1 MPDYKQV
8 KINIS
13 EGQRDKIRDAM
24 QSKKPVSI
32 KLKHADLQ
40 GEHVIAITQQQVNKL
55 TTAWQ
60 NGKGATI
67 RLSNAQ
73 LQYNL
78 KHVEGGFIGAILL
91 ALATAGKFLLS
102 SVLPSLATGA
112 LTGVG
117 AAAGSKIVDK
127 ISRSG
132 GVLSLKKNCTGCK
145 VIAAGQG
152 LYLSP
157 WQKASTV
164 ANGNGLCLKTPNSGG
179 YVDVTANGAGL
190 LLGPNSSF
198 QNIPILGMIL

>member
-1 MPDYKQV
+1 MREYEKV
-8 KINIS
+8 TINVS
-13 EGQRDKIRDAM
+13 EGQQEKIRDAM

-40 GEHVIAITQQQVNKL
+40 GKHVIAITLQQAKKL
-55 TTAWQ
+55 ATAWQ

-67 RLSNAQ
+67 KMSKTQ
-73 LQYNL
+73 LQYNS
-78 KHVEGGFIGAILL
+78 KIEGGFIGAILP

-102 SVLPSLATGA
+102 SILPSLATGA

-127 ISRSG
+127 ISGSG
-132 GVLSLKKNCTGCK
+132 DVLYWKKNGEGCK
-145 VIAAGQG
+145 IIPAGQG

-164 ANGNGLCLKTPNSGG
+164 GNGLYLKTPNSGG
-179 YVDVTANGAGL
+179 YVGVGTGL
-190 LLGPNSSF
+190 LLGPNSPF

>member
-40 GEHVIAITQQQVNKL
+40 GEHVIAITQQVNKL

-78 KHVEGGFIGAILL
+78 KHVEGGFIGAILP

-117 AAAGSKIVDK
+117 ATAGSKIVDK
-127 ISRSG
+127 ISGSG
-132 GVLSLKKNCTGCK
+132 GVLYLKKKDTGCK

-164 ANGNGLCLKTPNSGG
+164 ASGNGLYLKTPNSGG
-179 YVDVTANGAGL
+179 YVDVSANGAGV
-190 LLGPNSSF
+190 LLGPNSPF

>member
-1 MPDYKQV
+1 
-8 KINIS
+8 
-13 EGQRDKIRDAM
+13 M
-24 QSKKPVSI
+24 QQI
-32 KLKHADLQ
+32 
-40 GEHVIAITQQQVNKL
+40 NKL

-60 NGKGATI
+60 NGKGAII

-78 KHVEGGFIGAILL
+78 KHIEGGFIGIILP

-102 SVLPSLATGA
+102 SVLPSLVTRA

-117 AAAGSKIVDK
+117 AASGSKIVDK
-127 ISRSG
+127 ISESG
-132 GVLSLKKNCTGCK
+132 GVLYLKKNGTGCK

-164 ANGNGLCLKTPNSGG
+164 GTGLYLKTQNSGD
-179 YVDVTANGAGL
+179 YINVGAYGTGL
-190 LLGPNSSF
+190 LLGPNSPI